1 MGSKVQPSLYV
12 EIFTIFR
19 QQGLGCSICRGPDTR
34 PGIFVQSTRP
44 GGLAAESGI
53 EPGDQVLDC
62 NGVCLQRADFAEA
75 VYLLKNQRRLDL
87 LIRKGAASGKLFY
100 NLDGVDKFLFFLQL
114 PLFQIS
120 FRRIKPRTL
129 ARRWAFRSRPA
140 TTAPPRAA
148 KTTTNSNSNSKA
160 RKM

>member
-1 MGSKVQPSLYV
+1 MTTKKIFGMRLPNFADSKGAAREMTKRYELSSNKMGTFLLKNIGTPLTHSNWPSLNY
-12 EIFTIFR
+12 R

-87 LIRKGAASGKLFY
+87 LVRKG
-100 NLDGVDKFLFFLQL
+100 V
-114 PLFQIS
+114 
-120 FRRIKPRTL
+120 
-129 ARRWAFRSRPA
+129 A
-140 TTAPPRAA
+140 TGA
-148 KTTTNSNSNSKA
+148 
-160 RKM
+160 